1 MEGVD
6 WVRYDVYDSVKRLI
20 MENVTEQEIRKLGI
34 NISGKKKFPV
44 RQKASNGLTYSIYK
58 SNVVEKKQTSTTVS
72 VPTLKTTSGCRF
84 GFTTKKGKFSDIW
97 R

>member
-1 MEGVD
+1 MK
-6 WVRYDVYDSVKRLI
+6 YDVYDSVKRLI

-44 RQKASNGLTYSIYK
+44 RQKASNGLTYSIYQSK
-58 SNVVEKKQTSTTVS
+58 CVEDKKQTSTTVS

-84 GFTTKKGKFSDIW
+84 GFTTKKGKYSDIW